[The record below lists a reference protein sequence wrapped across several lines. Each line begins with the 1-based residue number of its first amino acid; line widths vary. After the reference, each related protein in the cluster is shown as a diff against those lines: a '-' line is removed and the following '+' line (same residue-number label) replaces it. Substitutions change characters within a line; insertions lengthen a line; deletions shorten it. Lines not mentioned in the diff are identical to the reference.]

1 MRRRDLGFA
10 AREQVTGEA
19 PVRQDVRM
27 ATVSE
32 MLQALIPPTQRQ
44 TAADVTEMLDLGS
57 GDRIGKRSGFL
68 IMLTLAGIIAIA
80 GVLTDSTATV
90 IGAMIIAPLGTPILA
105 IGLGIVTGRLSL
117 VVRSILWV
125 LAGLAIVIA
134 LGLFFSMFVATPQ
147 SLESNSQVVGRTSP
161 SFMDL
166 VAALATGFAGGFA
179 MCRRDL
185 SAVLPGVAI
194 AISLVPPLGVVG
206 VCAGQGLWE
215 DALGALWLFLSNVV
229 ALVIAG
235 SIVFTLAGY
244 AREPGSSP
252 VANRRRAYLIVT
264 ALMIVIAIPLAFN
277 SIVSVAL
284 ARWSVAIQQASV
296 DWLEDESGARVYG
309 VDWSG
314 ANATVD
320 ISTDDGSVPAV
331 EELRS
336 ALADAIPPF
345 IGVYVDVGQGIEI
358 RVR

>member
-1 MRRRDLGFA
+1 
-10 AREQVTGEA
+10 
-19 PVRQDVRM
+19 
-27 ATVSE
+27 

-44 TAADVTEMLDLGS
+44 TAAEVTEALDLGS
-57 GDRIGKRSGFL
+57 GDRAGKRSGFL

-105 IGLGIVTGRLSL
+105 IGLGIVTGHLSM
-117 VVRSILWV
+117 VVRSIMWV
-125 LAGLAIVIA
+125 LLGLVIVIVLGLA
-134 LGLFFSMFVATPQ
+134 FSLFVATPE
-147 SLESNSQVVGRTSP
+147 SLETNSQVLGRTSP

-179 MCRRDL
+179 MCRKDL

-206 VCAGQGLWE
+206 VCAGQGLWS

-244 AREPGSSP
+244 ARDPGSSP
-252 VANRRRAYLIVT
+252 VANRRRAYVIVT
-264 ALMIVIAIPLAFN
+264 VLAVVVTVPLAVN
-277 SIVSVAL
+277 SVVSVAL
-284 ARWSVAIQQASV
+284 ARWSVVIQDAAT
-296 DWLEDESGARVYG
+296 DWLSADDGARVYG

-314 ANATVD
+314 ATGTVAVT
-320 ISTDDGSVPAV
+320 TDDGQTPPVDDLR
-331 EELRS
+331 EELAS
-336 ALADAIPPF
+336 VLPSF
-345 IGVYVDVGQGIEI
+345 VGVIVDVGQGVEI
-358 RVR
+358 TVQ

>member
-1 MRRRDLGFA
+1 
-10 AREQVTGEA
+10 
-19 PVRQDVRM
+19 M
-27 ATVSE
+27 ATLSE

-44 TAADVTEMLDLGS
+44 TAAEVTEALDLGS
-57 GDRIGKRSGFL
+57 GDRVGKRSGFL

-105 IGLGIVTGRLSL
+105 IGLGIVTGHLSL

-125 LAGLAIVIA
+125 LVGLVIVIVLGLA
-134 LGLFFSMFVATPQ
+134 FSVFVATPE
-147 SLESNSQVVGRTSP
+147 SLETNSQVLGRTSP

-185 SAVLPGVAI
+185 SAILPGVAI

-206 VCAGQGLWE
+206 VCAGQGLWG
-215 DALGALWLFLSNVV
+215 DALGALWLFLSNVL

-244 AREPGSSP
+244 ARDPGSSP
-252 VANRRRAYLIVT
+252 VANRRRAYLIVAVLAVVV
-264 ALMIVIAIPLAFN
+264 ALPLAAN
-277 SIVSVAL
+277 SVVSVAL
-284 ARWSVAIQQASV
+284 ARWSVAIQGAAS
-296 DWLEDESGARVYG
+296 DWLDDDDGARVYG

-314 ANATVD
+314 TTATVEVT
-320 ISTDDGSVPAV
+320 TDDGATPPIDDLRESLAAV
-331 EELRS
+331 
-336 ALADAIPPF
+336 IPSF
-345 IGVYVDVGQGIEI
+345 IGVVIDVGQGVEI
-358 RVR
+358 TVQ

>member
-1 MRRRDLGFA
+1 
-10 AREQVTGEA
+10 
-19 PVRQDVRM
+19 M
-27 ATVSE
+27 ATLSG

-44 TAADVTEMLDLGS
+44 TAAEVTEALDLGS
-57 GDRIGKRSGFL
+57 GDRAGKRSGFL

-105 IGLGIVTGRLSL
+105 IGLGIVTGHLSI
-117 VVRSILWV
+117 VVRSIMWV
-125 LAGLAIVIA
+125 LLGLVIVIVLGLA
-134 LGLFFSMFVATPQ
+134 FSLFVATPE
-147 SLESNSQVVGRTSP
+147 SLETNSQVLGRTSP

-179 MCRRDL
+179 MCRKDL

-206 VCAGQGLWE
+206 VCAGQGLWN

-244 AREPGSSP
+244 ARDPGSSP
-252 VANRRRAYLIVT
+252 VANRRRAYVIVT
-264 ALMIVIAIPLAFN
+264 VLAVVVTVPLAVN
-277 SIVSVAL
+277 SVVSVAL
-284 ARWSVAIQQASV
+284 ARWSVVIQDAAT
-296 DWLEDESGARVYG
+296 DWLSADDGARVYG

-314 ANATVD
+314 ATGTVAVT
-320 ISTDDGSVPAV
+320 TDDGQTPPVDDLR
-331 EELRS
+331 EELAS
-336 ALADAIPPF
+336 VLPSF
-345 IGVYVDVGQGIEI
+345 VGVIVDVGQGVEI
-358 RVR
+358 TVQ